1 MKLRDLTT
9 AELFPLAY
17 QQDLLNHQS
26 EHFTNQTISKM
37 SISGGY
43 ENMPTNFMEVQGEP
57 PVVIHPNSP
66 TKLVGNYF
74 NNNWKPLLT
83 MLVVGGILAYVLIH
97 SNNNKKSK
105 RETDKNQYKL

>member
-43 ENMPTNFMEVQGEP
+43 ENMPTKFMEVHLET
-57 PVVIHPNSP
+57 PVIMHPNSP

-74 NNNWKPLLT
+74 KNNWKPLLAV
-83 MLVVGGILAYVLIH
+83 LLVGGILTYALIQT
-97 SNNNKKSK
+97 NNKKKSK
-105 RETDKNQYKL
+105 KKTE